1 MMGYG
6 YGSGDQRVNA
16 VIDMI
21 NGGGQGRAGQ
31 QFEGGGLLSMLGNA
45 FAQPYGAEQRG
56 AQAPATSMQPMAR
69 PASFAPASFATAMP
83 IQSTMPAQVPV
94 YSGRGDYGMPEFS
107 LPLDARMAPTAPPS
121 VPFGGYDVEYNP
133 VREYGGRGSVDMP
146 MPPFVA
152 MTPNSAEAAGLID
165 YLRRAGVQGY

>member
-45 FAQPYGAEQRG
+45 LARPYGADARG
-56 AQAPATSMQPMAR
+56 AGAPASSMAPLAR
-69 PASFAPASFATAMP
+69 PASFATATP
-83 IQSTMPAQVPV
+83 IQSSMPAQAPMPV
-94 YSGRGDYGMPEFS
+94 PEFS
-107 LPLDARMAPTAPPS
+107 LPLDMRMAPPAPPS

-133 VREYGGRGSVDMP
+133 VREYSGRGSAVMP
-146 MPPFVA
+146 MPPFVG
-152 MTPNSAEAAGLID
+152 MTPNPAETAGLVD

>member
-16 VIDMI
+16 VVDMI

-45 FAQPYGAEQRG
+45 FAQPYGAEARG
-56 AQAPATSMQPMAR
+56 AQAPASSMQPMAR
-69 PASFAPASFATAMP
+69 PASFATAMP
-83 IQSTMPAQVPV
+83 IQSTMPMQAPV

-107 LPLDARMAPTAPPS
+107 LPLDARMAPPAPPS

-152 MTPNSAEAAGLID
+152 MTPNPSETAGLVD